1 VEGIVGL
8 NRPSSRGKAI
18 GFLILLGLIW
28 GYSVFRTQIGEDREW
43 AGLLATLGVL
53 SVFSFFFQLR
63 GFTIS
68 PAQRSFSGL
77 LLLFAIFVAFQLLP
91 LPVWL
96 LRWLSPARVE
106 IHDALGALAAHSSSV
121 SASALPSAT
130 MGHLMRIFAYGSV
143 FFLVTDI
150 ADSLRKRLWLL
161 AIPIIAIAS
170 LQAIVGLLQVGMGE
184 PGTVARGGYL
194 NRNHFAGLL
203 EMSLPFAVMGA
214 VASIQKVRSEG
225 GLKWAL
231 LACVC
236 LGFAT
241 LMLIGI
247 LHSLS
252 RMGFVACL
260 FSIVVLGLCLL
271 VVGSSH
277 APRRKAAASL
287 GVLIVLA
294 LIFLPSDKLISR
306 FAELSSTEKVGKQGR
321 LLVWKETLGLI
332 QQFPLL
338 GCGLGS
344 YESVFLRHKQFGE
357 MLAYAHN
364 DYLQGLAELGL
375 LGFSL
380 VATFLSLVLMKATSA
395 ISADS
400 SSGVRYLAV
409 ACLGSMAAILLHSLV
424 DFNLYVPP
432 NAMLL
437 SWVSAIAFSL
447 SFASQS
453 RA

>member
-1 VEGIVGL
+1 MGPVGL
-8 NRPSSRGKAI
+8 CLSRFCNADVDRHSS
-18 GFLILLGLIW
+18 
-28 GYSVFRTQIGEDREW
+28 
-43 AGLLATLGVL
+43 
-53 SVFSFFFQLR
+53 FSLPHGLR
-63 GFTIS
+63 G
-68 PAQRSFSGL
+68 
-77 LLLFAIFVAFQLLP
+77 LFVFYRGP
-91 LPVWL
+91 GPV
-96 LRWLSPARVE
+96 
-106 IHDALGALAAHSSSV
+106 
-121 SASALPSAT
+121 
-130 MGHLMRIFAYGSV
+130 
-143 FFLVTDI
+143 
-150 ADSLRKRLWLL
+150 
-161 AIPIIAIAS
+161 
-170 LQAIVGLLQVGMGE
+170 
-184 PGTVARGGYL
+184 
-194 NRNHFAGLL
+194 
-203 EMSLPFAVMGA
+203 
-214 VASIQKVRSEG
+214 
-225 GLKWAL
+225 
-231 LACVC
+231 
-236 LGFAT
+236 
-241 LMLIGI
+241 
-247 LHSLS
+247 
-252 RMGFVACL
+252 
-260 FSIVVLGLCLL
+260 LL

-447 SFASQS
+447 SFASPS